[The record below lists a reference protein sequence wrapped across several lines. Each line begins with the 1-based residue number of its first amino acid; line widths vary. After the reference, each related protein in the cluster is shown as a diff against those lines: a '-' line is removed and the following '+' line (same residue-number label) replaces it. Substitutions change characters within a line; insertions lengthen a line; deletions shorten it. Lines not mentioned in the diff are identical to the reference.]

1 MNVTNSNIFNLLVS
15 CIQKMI
21 IFKVKVKNLE
31 NSQLLDT
38 TGNNQEPKTS
48 YKYYQL
54 KIWYAFPIQILPGW
68 PSSLAGERDEEN
80 SFYRRISVQKN
91 FSVEDR
97 AELESHHSATPNKV
111 TDWGNDHQ
119 LTKPLG

>member
-1 MNVTNSNIFNLLVS
+1 M
-15 CIQKMI
+15 
-21 IFKVKVKNLE
+21 
-31 NSQLLDT
+31 DT

-54 KIWYAFPIQILPGW
+54 KIYYAFPIQILFQGDQAV
-68 PSSLAGERDEEN
+68 LRGKGMKKN

-111 TDWGNDHQ
+111 TD
-119 LTKPLG
+119 

>member
-1 MNVTNSNIFNLLVS
+1 M
-15 CIQKMI
+15 
-21 IFKVKVKNLE
+21 
-31 NSQLLDT
+31 DT

-54 KIWYAFPIQILPGW
+54 KRKNLLCLSYTNSISGW
-68 PSSLAGERDEEN
+68 PSSLVGKRDKEKLLL
-80 SFYRRISVQKN
+80 QKN

-111 TDWGNDHQ
+111 NDGGDDHQ
-119 LTKPLG
+119 LMSALR